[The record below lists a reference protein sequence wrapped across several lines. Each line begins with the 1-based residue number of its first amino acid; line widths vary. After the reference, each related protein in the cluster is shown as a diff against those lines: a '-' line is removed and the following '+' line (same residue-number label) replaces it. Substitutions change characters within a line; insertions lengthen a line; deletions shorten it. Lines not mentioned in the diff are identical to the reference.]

1 MLGNV
6 GITGEVP
13 WFNNHLVWLVPVCTI
28 LGSAVS
34 KPGLD
39 TRILSPGLEYGWA
52 SSGFKL

>member
-6 GITGEVP
+6 GITGAVP